1 MQYRDLRDFI
11 AQLETTGELRRIAA
25 PVAPHLE
32 MTALSDRSLQSGG
45 PAFLFERPEGHGRTW
60 SIPALTNLFG
70 TTRRVALGMGANNL
84 SELRDVGR
92 LLAALKEPDPPRALK
107 DVGRLFQMAKA
118 VWDLKPSVVRDAPCQ
133 EAVRRG
139 EDIDLGDLPVQLCW
153 PGDVAPLITWGLV
166 ITRGPQSVATPR
178 LRQNLGIYRQQVIG
192 RREVI
197 MRWLAH
203 RGGALD
209 FRDFARANPGRPFPM
224 AVALGADPATI
235 LGAVTPVPDTLSEY
249 QFAGLLRGSR
259 TVLVETE
266 VGEGALKLQVPAS
279 AEIVLEGHI
288 PPAPEGYSGTSEH
301 GVPLKSVGG
310 YLHALEGPYGDH
322 TGYY

>member
-25 PVAPHLE
+25 PVDPHLE

-118 VWDLKPSVVRDAPCQ
+118 VWDMKPSVVRDAPCQ

-139 EDIDLGDLPVQLCW
+139 EDIDLGELPVQLC
-153 PGDVAPLITWGLV
+153 
-166 ITRGPQSVATPR
+166 
-178 LRQNLGIYRQQVIG
+178 
-192 RREVI
+192 
-197 MRWLAH
+197 
-203 RGGALD
+203 
-209 FRDFARANPGRPFPM
+209 
-224 AVALGADPATI
+224 
-235 LGAVTPVPDTLSEY
+235 
-249 QFAGLLRGSR
+249 
-259 TVLVETE
+259 
-266 VGEGALKLQVPAS
+266 
-279 AEIVLEGHI
+279 
-288 PPAPEGYSGTSEH
+288 
-301 GVPLKSVGG
+301 
-310 YLHALEGPYGDH
+310 
-322 TGYY
+322 